1 MVDNMAKEFSLRG
14 HSFEELKKM
23 SIEEI
28 ARLLPSRERRSLK
41 RGLTEQQKKLLEK
54 IRRHPNKFIKTHLR
68 NMIILPEMVGR
79 KFGVY
84 IGGAA
89 EGDKSGRW
97 FTVEVKPEMIGFR
110 LGDFAIPIKRVQ
122 HSAPGIGASKSTK
135 HAAMRTT

>member
-1 MVDNMAKEFSLRG
+1 MAKEFSLRG
-14 HSFEELKKM
+14 KNFEELRGM
-23 SIEEI
+23 SIEEF

-54 IRRHPNKFIKTHLR
+54 IRKKPDKFHKTHMR
-68 NMIILPEMVGR
+68 NMIILPEMVGK

-84 IGGAA
+84 KGGAA
-89 EGDKSGRW
+89 EGDKSSKW
-97 FTVEVKPEMIGFR
+97 VTLQVEPRMVGFR
-110 LGDFAIPIKRVQ
+110 LGDFANPMKRVQ